1 MNHAC
6 DTPAFRIASDTE
18 LLTLDAVHS
27 VVRLKRVARAT
38 LTALR
43 RATLARALATRLPVA
58 SLTDGAAA
66 VRRAA
71 ARCGVILARINIKR
85 MHTIRKKQQEVMK
98 EKSSRHTNL
107 GPVDVKCDEC
117 AVRIHRSCGRRQCKK
132 TR

>member
-43 RATLARALATRLPVA
+43 RTALARALAARLPVA

-71 ARCGVILARINIKR
+71 ARCGVILARITACIQSEKTAEGHER
-85 MHTIRKKQQEVMK
+85 RKQQTHK
-98 EKSSRHTNL
+98 PWT
-107 GPVDVKCDEC
+107 
-117 AVRIHRSCGRRQCKK
+117 RR
-132 TR
+132 REM